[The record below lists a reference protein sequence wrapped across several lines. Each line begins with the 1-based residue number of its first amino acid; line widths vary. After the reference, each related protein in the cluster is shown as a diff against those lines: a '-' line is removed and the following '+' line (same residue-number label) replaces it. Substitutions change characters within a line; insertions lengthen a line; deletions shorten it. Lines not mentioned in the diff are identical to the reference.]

1 MNLETHSMS
10 KIFYKAG
17 RYGQCCMLQLPRSLS
32 CQVNRPWKGI
42 SSGEDDDHGS
52 FFHGGGRS

>member
-1 MNLETHSMS
+1 MS

-17 RYGQCCMLQLPRSLS
+17 RYGQCCMVQLPRSLS